1 MAVDGLDADLFDA
14 VEFGDREYAEVLLD
28 ALDVDVD
35 AQDLAGTTILML
47 ASGYGHLEIVRLI
60 LGRGADPNLQDKQGR
75 TALRRA
81 GESGHLGVVEILK
94 QAGAG

>member
-14 VEFGDREYAEVLLD
+14 VEFGDREYAELLLD
-28 ALDVDVD
+28 APDVNID

-47 ASGYGHLEIVRLI
+47 ASSYGHVELLQII

-75 TALRRA
+75 TALQRA
-81 GESGHLGVVEILK
+81 IESGHLGVVELLK
-94 QAGAG
+94 QAGAV